1 MYHVAALVNNTA
13 YGVAVANMAC
23 LSAHL
28 YPATLVE
35 SAFSFMGAV
44 GGLAGIV
51 APVTAGLL
59 PKKYGGSVMLCY
71 VASYGAIAALI
82 LIVPVVVWRELWQ
95 PYREIADDSA
105 VTY

>member
-1 MYHVAALVNNTA
+1 
-13 YGVAVANMAC
+13 MAC

-28 YPATLVE
+28 YPAALVK
-35 SAFSFMGAV
+35 STFSFLEAV

-59 PKKYGGSVMLCY
+59 QKQYGGSVMLCY
-71 VASYGAIAALI
+71 VASHSAIAALI
-82 LIVPVVVWRELWQ
+82 LIVPAVVRRELWQ
-95 PYREIADDSA
+95 PYREIADDPA

>member
-1 MYHVAALVNNTA
+1 
-13 YGVAVANMAC
+13 MAC

-35 SAFSFMGAV
+35 SAFSFMEAV

-59 PKKYGGSVMLCY
+59 QKLYGGSVMLCY
-71 VASYGAIAALI
+71 VAAHGAIAALI
-82 LIVPVVVWRELWQ
+82 LIVLAVVRRELWQ
-95 PYREIADDSA
+95 PYREIADDPA